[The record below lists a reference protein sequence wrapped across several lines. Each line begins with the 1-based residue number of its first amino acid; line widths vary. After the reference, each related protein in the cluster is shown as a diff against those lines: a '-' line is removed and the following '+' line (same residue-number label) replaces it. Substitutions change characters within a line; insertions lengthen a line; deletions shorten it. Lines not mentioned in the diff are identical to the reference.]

1 MNNRRCAR
9 GDSYKTHF
17 VHCAYSVPVNCRV
30 KRVFNISRNYSNKQW
45 FLRLAE
51 NKKFG
56 GNHINRSRV
65 IFFCK
70 CKRFNFKGSLTNLQ
84 VIYKVTVQMYRV
96 SVQIYRLFTGFPKK
110 FTVYLQGF

>member
-1 MNNRRCAR
+1 M
-9 GDSYKTHF
+9 
-17 VHCAYSVPVNCRV
+17 V
-30 KRVFNISRNYSNKQW
+30 
-45 FLRLAE
+45 LRLAE